1 MIFDSH
7 CHLNDK
13 ALMDDLDNVI
23 QRAKDNGVDKFLV
36 IGWNL
41 ESSINAVEI
50 SERYE
55 GIYAAIGIHPTDV
68 KEDADE
74 VIKK

>member
-23 QRAKDNGVDKFLV
+23 QRAKDNGVDKDNDSLQFKV
-36 IGWNL
+36 RF
-41 ESSINAVEI
+41 VE
-50 SERYE
+50 
-55 GIYAAIGIHPTDV
+55 
-68 KEDADE
+68 
-74 VIKK
+74 

>member
-23 QRAKDNGVDKFLV
+23 QRAKDNGVDKFL
-36 IGWNL
+36 IIDKILSGSL
-41 ESSINAVEI
+41 
-50 SERYE
+50 R
-55 GIYAAIGIHPTDV
+55 
-68 KEDADE
+68 KE
-74 VIKK
+74 